1 MTYRIAHKKTNQL
14 GSIKASRQTSNTSAP
29 VIEGD
34 LTSFNHAY
42 GENEPRT
49 YWYHPDHASTMLS
62 TCPGSSSYSINVKGI
77 VTQHTCP
84 EPCRRVEYMPYGES
98 LVEEHQNSIKTPY
111 KFNSKELDDE
121 SGNYYYG
128 ARYYN
133 PKFSFWL
140 SVDPLAEQMPSW
152 SSYNFSFNNPVRYK
166 DPDGRA
172 PFDWVIQADN
182 TVVYDSRVT
191 DQASAET
198 YYEGSTHILNGTNV
212 TTVSGKEITLGAGG
226 YWASG
231 GQVTRAPDRAPSV
244 YVNKLDGSDGV
255 TVASAFTAAAKEVQY
270 SKLFQSYRGI
280 NGKMYNGLNG
290 RGPNQYTG
298 SRGNAK
304 AKAGRIGMGSTA
316 LGTFSVGMTMYD
328 YQQSLDI
335 NYGPNM
341 RRHLDQTYGMD
352 QSFNVSGFLGVI
364 GASAS
369 FGYNLGYLIE
379 GACNCNIQYNP
390 YTGDFTPIEQTYMQ
404 YDRLGMDLSKD

>member
-1 MTYRIAHKKTNQL
+1 
-14 GSIKASRQTSNTSAP
+14 
-29 VIEGD
+29 
-34 LTSFNHAY
+34 
-42 GENEPRT
+42 
-49 YWYHPDHASTMLS
+49 
-62 TCPGSSSYSINVKGI
+62 
-77 VTQHTCP
+77 
-84 EPCRRVEYMPYGES
+84 
-98 LVEEHQNSIKTPY
+98 
-111 KFNSKELDDE
+111 
-121 SGNYYYG
+121 
-128 ARYYN
+128 
-133 PKFSFWL
+133 
-140 SVDPLAEQMPSW
+140 MPSW
-152 SSYNFSFNNPVRYK
+152 SSYNFSLNNPVRYK

-304 AKAGRIGMGSTA
+304 AKAGRIGMGGTA
-316 LGTFSVGMTMYD
+316 LGIFSVGMTKYD